1 MNMQK
6 VVALTAIF
14 VLTALVTTN
23 SWAAIVSTTGAVVET
38 DPPESVIHQ
47 HYESDTEIRAFDEV
61 QSFTLESDMSA
72 NITSQG
78 TYGGTPDLS
87 PGTIPAGTVVS
98 SHFLH
103 LDPRKFNPVVLPG
116 AVTFD
121 ADIIGVIVLD
131 DELDSSD
138 GVLGAAGT
146 TYPSNDYRGL
156 ELDVN
161 RDVVIIDPDLR
172 TLTVLFEAGENIDQ
186 IRVIT
191 SDSSGDIAI
200 SPPSGEYV
208 TTQDFDIT
216 LIVEAPGLSV
226 AGGSATLN
234 GSDVTDALL
243 QCIINGTL
251 LSGGE
256 TFRCPGIAHGML
268 GQAGSHTLEIEV
280 VLSDG
285 SRLSETVIWQVKHNT
300 EP

>member
-1 MNMQK
+1 MNMKK
-6 VVALTAIF
+6 VLALTAVF
-14 VLTALVTTN
+14 LLTALATT
-23 SWAAIVSTTGAVVET
+23 SSMAAIMSTTGAAVET

-47 HYESDTEIRAFDEV
+47 KHESDTEIRVFNEL
-61 QSFTLESDMSA
+61 QSFPLESDLSVS
-72 NITSQG
+72 ITSFG
-78 TYGGTPDLS
+78 TYDGTPDLS

-116 AVTFD
+116 SVTFD
-121 ADIIGVIVLD
+121 SDIIGVIVLD
-131 DELDSSD
+131 DKLDGSD
-138 GVLGAAGT
+138 GVLGVAGT

-161 RDVVIIDPDLR
+161 RDLVIIDPDLR

-191 SDSSGDIAI
+191 SDSSVDIAI

-216 LIVEAPGLSV
+216 LIVAASGLSV
-226 AGGSATLN
+226 TGGSALLD
-234 GSDVTDALL
+234 GSDVTDLL
-243 QCIINGTL
+243 LECIIHGTL
-251 LSGGE
+251 VSGGE
-256 TFRCPGIAHGML
+256 TFRCTGLTQEIL
-268 GQAGSHTLEIEV
+268 GQAGSHTLQIEV
-280 VLSDG
+280 VLNDG
-285 SRLSETVIWQVKHNT
+285 SRLSDTVSWHIRHNT